1 MINDMRTNGLQFV
14 ESTASQIDAGI
25 LNYNKVIGLPN
36 KAIMIGAIGDSITRN
51 QIAIYDQSWGTF
63 YAWVGRNWLLRTS
76 MKLQGKAWTN
86 IYAVEGYSGQR
97 TDQIYD
103 QMLAPTATI
112 NPTHTTPQPVGV
124 LACKPDIC
132 IEFSGTNDN
141 YFQVNSKEAMVAG
154 RRAIWERLIVN
165 GITPVALSLLPNSL
179 TDVRN
184 TRIPEWNL
192 AIKEEAERMGI
203 VFVDIYTIC
212 NDGNGHFKSG
222 WNWNNGV
229 PDVLDGLHPGAEACE
244 AIATVLAEA
253 LEKIIGTR
261 ISTPTVYANTAI
273 YTKAYDSTKKGEE
286 YKLFDTGVFPSVTG
300 WTPRYE
306 NAYMTTTRAVS
317 SDATFSKYGNTLTIN
332 FTKIN
337 GGDGYSDTISPSIS
351 VTAGEKYGIFFNVG
365 FEAKNNTDSLQ
376 FGVSYNTNYS
386 ELITFFIGGA
396 GNDSASTKEGAS
408 IGGTYY
414 QEIIIPDGCTSI
426 RLFFSNNIKDGSTVS
441 AGQKLKLANV
451 GTVRK
456 H

>member
-1 MINDMRTNGLQFV
+1 MENINFNPNGIEFV
-14 ESTASQIDAGI
+14 NSSASEIDSASS
-25 LNYNKVIGLPN
+25 NYNKVIGLRN
-36 KAIMIGAIGDSITRN
+36 KPIMIGAIGDSITRN
-51 QIAIYDQSWGTF
+51 QITTYAQSWGTF
-63 YAWVGRNWLLRTS
+63 VAWVGRNWLLRTA
-76 MKLQGKAWTN
+76 MKLHGRAWAN

-103 QMLAPTATI
+103 QMLPPTAVI
-112 NPTHTTPQPVGV
+112 NPTHTTPQPIGV
-124 LACKPDIC
+124 LANKPDIC

-141 YFQVNSKEAMVAG
+141 YFQVNSKEAMIAG
-154 RRAIWERLIVN
+154 RRAIWERLIEN

-203 VFVDIYTIC
+203 VFVDIYTPC

-229 PDVLDGLHPGAEACE
+229 PDTIDGLHPGAEACE
-244 AIATVLAEA
+244 QIAITVAEA
-253 LEKIIGTR
+253 LDKIIGTR
-261 ISTPTVYANTAI
+261 VSTPTVYANTAI
-273 YTKAYDSTKKGEE
+273 YTKPYDSSKKGEE
-286 YKLFDTGVFPSVTG
+286 YKLFDSGVFPSVTG

-306 NAYMTTTRAVS
+306 NAYLTSTRDVAA
-317 SDATFSKYGNTLTIN
+317 DTFSKYGNTLTIN
-332 FTKIN
+332 LSKVA
-337 GGDGYSDTISPSIS
+337 GGDGYSDTAGPAIT
-351 VTAGEKYGIFFNVG
+351 VVAGEKYGVFFNMG

-376 FGVSYNTNYS
+376 VGISYNNNYS
-386 ELITFFIGGA
+386 ELITYFMGGA
-396 GNDSASTKEGAS
+396 GNDAASTALGAS
-408 IGGTYY
+408 IGGTHY

-426 RLFFSNNIKDGSTVS
+426 RLFISNQIKDGSLIS
-441 AGQKLKLANV
+441 NGQKIKLSNI